1 MRKESTMTIAATGL
15 ALGAAA
21 GMLGLWAT
29 HQNTHQMKKVAK
41 KAAHAAE
48 HAVMGLDKL
57 AREYR

>member
-1 MRKESTMTIAATGL
+1 MRKESTMAMAATGL

-29 HQNTHQMKKVAK
+29 QQNTHQMKKVAK

-48 HAVMGLDKL
+48 HAVMSLDKL

>member
-1 MRKESTMTIAATGL
+1 MTMAATGL

-48 HAVMGLDKL
+48 HAVMSLDKL